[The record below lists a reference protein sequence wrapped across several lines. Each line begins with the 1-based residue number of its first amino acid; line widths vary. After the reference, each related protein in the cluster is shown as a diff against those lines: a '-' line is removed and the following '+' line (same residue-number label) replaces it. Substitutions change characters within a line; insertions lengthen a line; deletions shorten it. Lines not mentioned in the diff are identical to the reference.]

1 MRTANEHLRRY
12 PSARS
17 STLSWIERRNEKLAE
32 LRRDLRRN
40 RFDRRLLRRIWKLLR
55 RNFG

>member
-17 STLSWIERRNEKLAE
+17 STLSWIELRNEKLAE
-32 LRRDLRRN
+32 MHRAIRRKELEHRFYRRLW
-40 RFDRRLLRRIWKLLR
+40 RLLLRRL
-55 RNFG
+55 

>member
-17 STLSWIERRNEKLAE
+17 STLSWIEMRNQRLEE
-32 LRRDLRRN
+32 LRQENRKRNN
-40 RFDRRLLRRIWKLLR
+40 RFIRRLWKLLLR
-55 RNFG
+55 KI